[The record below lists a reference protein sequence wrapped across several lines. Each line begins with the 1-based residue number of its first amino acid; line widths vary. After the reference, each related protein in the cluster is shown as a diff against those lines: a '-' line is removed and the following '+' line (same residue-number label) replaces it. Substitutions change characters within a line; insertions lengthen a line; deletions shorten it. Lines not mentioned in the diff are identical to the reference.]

1 VSRTA
6 QRAPHAGATIS
17 SALGL
22 MDRHCGATEEGSDV
36 CRAQSS
42 RENCRRP
49 SAQSSGT
56 MIVTLRRPRLD
67 RERLACISALLS
79 KGSRTRC
86 GVIAAG
92 LILPYHINLLS
103 AEGRPAD
110 ESATACQWLYVTKLT
125 NDLPE
130 AAPGS
135 RLYSHSPGKRRHA
148 GYTANLLPGWPRY
161 HLAKHPSSLC
171 WLRSE
176 LCENVS

>member
-1 VSRTA
+1 MSRTA

-103 AEGRPAD
+103 AEGRPVDDPRPHANG
-110 ESATACQWLYVTKLT
+110 SMSRSWRMIFLKLHRGRGFT
-125 NDLPE
+125 PIVPVNGGMLIHSKFITGMAPAPFGE
-130 AAPGS
+130 AS
-135 RLYSHSPGKRRHA
+135 EQFV
-148 GYTANLLPGWPRY
+148 
-161 HLAKHPSSLC
+161 LAQ
-171 WLRSE
+171 
-176 LCENVS
+176 V